1 MEPVLKR
8 MISLGAAKNIKNSD
22 ITVCGG
28 SNMSC
33 VHVLKTTLHL
43 STDIL
48 LGK

>member
-1 MEPVLKR
+1 MEPVLK
-8 MISLGAAKNIKNSD
+8 SLGAAKDIKNSD
-22 ITVCGG
+22 ISVCGG

-33 VHVLKTTLHL
+33 VRVLKTTLHL